1 MARPSASGRTY
12 RGAVP
17 VKDGRQDE
25 DSVDPRLE
33 EMYEE
38 RPPYAPASSVDW
50 TQLRRAL
57 SDLNLL
63 GDDPFLRMQA
73 FNLAMIDEWLTGL
86 EQGLL
91 EALVREDGT
100 PLPEAAFLSA
110 QSQMWL
116 FAAYELMRTWR
127 QRCRDMIKWS
137 ESGGLER
144 KLSELER
151 DLGYLHFAREVRA
164 SQIRSA
170 IENPERKEAIAQD
183 LKRTYFLYAQ
193 LEAVRVSLAKH
204 EVRRKKNAVAVQPGY
219 GRINRWCGALDY
231 DVGNGVYSVGPINR
245 RDIADGIRALVERHV
260 PSDEDLAS
268 FDAYMRG
275 AIEGK

>member
-1 MARPSASGRTY
+1 M
-12 RGAVP
+12 
-17 VKDGRQDE
+17 KDGRQDE
-25 DSVDPRLE
+25 EQVDPRVE
-33 EMYEE
+33 EMYED
-38 RPPYAPASSVDW
+38 RPPYAPASSLDP
-50 TQLRRAL
+50 TQFRRAL

-73 FNLAMIDEWLTGL
+73 FNLGMIDEWLTGL

-91 EALVREDGT
+91 EALVRQDGT

-151 DLGYLHFAREVRA
+151 NLGYLHFAREVRA
-164 SQIRSA
+164 SQIRSV
-170 IENPERKEAIAQD
+170 IENPRRMEAIGQD
-183 LKRTYFLYAQ
+183 LKRTYFLYAH
-193 LEAVRVSLAKH
+193 LEAARVSLAKH
-204 EVRRKKNAVAVQPGY
+204 EVRRKKNAVVAQPGY

-231 DVGNGVYSVGPINR
+231 DVEDGVYSVGPINR

-275 AIEGK
+275 PIEGE